1 MLTGGT
7 DMAYL
12 QRAGFLETV
21 LTDAFAEVHPTFRD
35 LSWEADTVFRQGS
48 SLERWREDGFG
59 DWDAQLERVGA
70 MVVIAQYGKLESMAG
85 SEGLESFKSAYHAL
99 IDGFLKHAEQVVLVS
114 PTPFEKPESEFLPD
128 ISHHNPSLAQYVRA
142 TKKIAAERGLLFV
155 DLFSDARSGLTEN
168 GMHLREESLQQ
179 VSETIAEKLGLEI
192 PSWDQLATLHAA
204 VVEKQRLWFDY
215 GVPPTGSCFTVT
227 TQRGGLPGRATAISP
242 FARSGSS
249 LSA

>member
-1 MLTGGT
+1 MVVLAGGT

-12 QRAGFLETV
+12 QRAGYLETI

-70 MVVIAQYGKLESMAG
+70 TVVIAQYGKPESMTG
-85 SEGLESFKSAYHAL
+85 SEGL
-99 IDGFLKHAEQVVLVS
+99 
-114 PTPFEKPESEFLPD
+114 
-128 ISHHNPSLAQYVRA
+128 
-142 TKKIAAERGLLFV
+142 
-155 DLFSDARSGLTEN
+155 
-168 GMHLREESLQQ
+168 
-179 VSETIAEKLGLEI
+179 
-192 PSWDQLATLHAA
+192 
-204 VVEKQRLWFDY
+204 
-215 GVPPTGSCFTVT
+215 VT
-227 TQRGGLPGRATAISP
+227 TRRGALPGRATAISP